1 MREYQ
6 MEAHPQMFR
15 DQARRSLIW
24 IWNSAWGSHFKKDL
38 IPSEYI
44 LLIIYYETERGRA
57 LE

>member
-1 MREYQ
+1 
-6 MEAHPQMFR
+6 MEAHPQMFQ

-24 IWNSAWGSHFKKDL
+24 IWNSAWGSHFNKDL

-44 LLIIYYETERGRA
+44 LWINYYETERGRE